1 MKVLFKTDKMK
12 IYTLTVF
19 DIKRKY
25 FIENAMFTSKKTAL
39 ESKKYLIDYLIANHS
54 LDATDIENVYYSG
67 CDTISGKILSNRYNV
82 TLTDTNTKSKVLKYV

>member
-1 MKVLFKTDKMK
+1 MK

-39 ESKKYLIDYLIANHS
+39 ESKKYIIDYLIENHS
-54 LDATDIENVYYSG
+54 LDASDIENVYYSG
-67 CDTISGKILSNRYNV
+67 CATHRGKILSNRYNV
-82 TLTDTNTKSKVLKYV
+82 TFTTNDTKSKVLKYV

>member
-1 MKVLFKTDKMK
+1 MK

-39 ESKKYLIDYLIANHS
+39 ESKKYLINYLIANHS
-54 LDATDIENVYYSG
+54 LDAADIKNVCFSG
-67 CDTISGKILSNRYNV
+67 CDTFSRSRLSNRYNV
-82 TLTDTNTKSKVLKYV
+82 TLTDTDTKSKVLKYV

>member
-1 MKVLFKTDKMK
+1 MK

>member
-1 MKVLFKTDKMK
+1 MK

-39 ESKKYLIDYLIANHS
+39 ESKKYLIDYLITNHS
-54 LDATDIENVYYSG
+54 LDAADIENVYYSG